1 MLHVPHPYKV
11 CFQFPEPVCLKIYGF
26 YLNVFCKSA
35 VIANFA
41 TEKFLGSQTNPL
53 GWISQSRIK
62 VVKDKGI
69 LKTVLQLTYHQ
80 CEFLMKLFDS
90 SLAF

>member
-1 MLHVPHPYKV
+1 MSSVKV
-11 CFQFPEPVCLKIYGF
+11 LSLLILQHK
-26 YLNVFCKSA
+26 
-35 VIANFA
+35 NFSS
-41 TEKFLGSQTNPL
+41 SQTNPL
-53 GWISQSRIK
+53 VWIAQSRIK